1 LNDSMYIACGQR
13 KGAEAE
19 RQEMNTIL
27 KRFSILFII
36 SLLFVASV
44 FAAPFGI
51 EMGMTLEQLKQ
62 MGVNPVLL
70 SDGSGRYYITP
81 IKQHPDFERYIVN
94 ISPTYGVYRLLAISK
109 IIPTSSF
116 GTELKNKFYEIQ
128 KGLNSVYGNSTTY
141 DFLKVGS
148 IWDQDRD
155 WMMALKNKERIL
167 SAYWDRK
174 SNSNLPDDFSIIGL
188 NALATSISEGYL
200 RLQYESINVD
210 KADAEQ
216 AAQTSSVF

>member
-1 LNDSMYIACGQR
+1 
-13 KGAEAE
+13 
-19 RQEMNTIL
+19 MNTIL
-27 KRFSILFII
+27 KRLSILFII

-70 SDGSGRYYITP
+70 NDGSGRYYITP
-81 IKQHPDFERYIVN
+81 IKLHPDFDRYIVD
-94 ISPTYGVYRLLAISK
+94 ISPTYGVYRLLAVSK
-109 IIPTSSF
+109 HIPTSSF

-128 KGLNSVYGNSTTY
+128 KGLSSVYGKSKTF

-155 WMMALKNKERIL
+155 WMMALKNEERIL
-167 SAYWDRK
+167 SAFWDRE
-174 SNSNLPDDFSIIGL
+174 SNSNLPDDLSGVML
-188 NALATSISEGYL
+188 SARANSISEGYL

-210 KADAEQ
+210 KADAELD
-216 AAQTSSVF
+216 AQTSSVF

>member
-1 LNDSMYIACGQR
+1 MYIACGQR

-94 ISPTYGVYRLLAISK
+94 ISPTYGVYRLLAVSK
-109 IIPTSSF
+109 GIPTSSF
-116 GTELKNKFYEIQ
+116 GTDLKNKFYEIQ
-128 KGLNSVYGNSTTY
+128 KGLSSVYGESKTF

-148 IWDQDRD
+148 IWNQDRD
-155 WMMALKNKERIL
+155 WMMALKNEERYL
-167 SAYWDRK
+167 DAFWDRE
-174 SNSNLPDDFSIIGL
+174 SNSNLPDNLHGVWLRAQANS
-188 NALATSISEGYL
+188 SSEGYF
-200 RLQYESINVD
+200 RLQYESINA
-210 KADAEQ
+210 KGADAER